1 MIFRKKFLVYFLIF
15 FFSFNNLF
23 SLENKILLKIDNDI
37 ITTIDLYNETNYL
50 LALNKEL
57 KNLEK
62 KNIYEIAKNSL
73 IKEKIKTKEILKYTK
88 NLQIDEKFLSDFI
101 RSIYTNQNL
110 NSYESFINYL
120 NKFEVSIEYIKNKI
134 IVNVIWN
141 DLIAQKFS
149 KNIVINIDEIKND
162 LKTNISKNLKE
173 YLLSEIV
180 FNIPSNSSYETKLEL
195 IENDIMQKGFT
206 NAILIHSISN
216 SASNNNGNIGW
227 INENSLNIKIKK
239 AISNLKVGSHTKP
252 IIIPGGFLILKINDV
267 RIVENQD
274 MDTDKK
280 LNEMIQIK
288 RNEQLNNYSNIYFNK
303 VQKEYKIYEN

>member
-1 MIFRKKFLVYFLIF
+1 MYFLIF

-73 IKEKIKTKEILKYTK
+73 IKEKIKTKEILKYTE

-141 DLIAQKFS
+141 DLLAKKFS

-162 LKTNISKNLKE
+162 LKTNISENLKE
-173 YLLSEIV
+173 Y
-180 FNIPSNSSYETKLEL
+180 
-195 IENDIMQKGFT
+195 
-206 NAILIHSISN
+206 
-216 SASNNNGNIGW
+216 
-227 INENSLNIKIKK
+227 
-239 AISNLKVGSHTKP
+239 
-252 IIIPGGFLILKINDV
+252 
-267 RIVENQD
+267 
-274 MDTDKK
+274 
-280 LNEMIQIK
+280 
-288 RNEQLNNYSNIYFNK
+288 
-303 VQKEYKIYEN
+303 

>member
-1 MIFRKKFLVYFLIF
+1 MIFKKKFLMYFLIF
-15 FFSFNNLF
+15 LFSFNNLF

-120 NKFEVSIEYIKNKI
+120 NKFEVSIE
-134 IVNVIWN
+134 
-141 DLIAQKFS
+141 
-149 KNIVINIDEIKND
+149 
-162 LKTNISKNLKE
+162 
-173 YLLSEIV
+173 
-180 FNIPSNSSYETKLEL
+180 
-195 IENDIMQKGFT
+195 
-206 NAILIHSISN
+206 
-216 SASNNNGNIGW
+216 
-227 INENSLNIKIKK
+227 
-239 AISNLKVGSHTKP
+239 
-252 IIIPGGFLILKINDV
+252 
-267 RIVENQD
+267 
-274 MDTDKK
+274 
-280 LNEMIQIK
+280 
-288 RNEQLNNYSNIYFNK
+288 
-303 VQKEYKIYEN
+303 

>member
-1 MIFRKKFLVYFLIF
+1 MIFKKKFLMYFLIF
-15 FFSFNNLF
+15 LFSFNNLF

-73 IKEKIKTKEILKYTK
+73 IKEKIKTKEILKYTE

-141 DLIAQKFS
+141 DLIAKKFS

-162 LKTNISKNLKE
+162 LKTNISENLKE

-239 AISNLKVGSHTKP
+239 AISNLEVGSHTKP

>member
-1 MIFRKKFLVYFLIF
+1 MYFLIF

-88 NLQIDEKFLSDFI
+88 NLQIDQKFFSDFI

-120 NKFEVSIEYIKNKI
+120 NKFEV
-134 IVNVIWN
+134 
-141 DLIAQKFS
+141 
-149 KNIVINIDEIKND
+149 
-162 LKTNISKNLKE
+162 
-173 YLLSEIV
+173 
-180 FNIPSNSSYETKLEL
+180 
-195 IENDIMQKGFT
+195 
-206 NAILIHSISN
+206 
-216 SASNNNGNIGW
+216 
-227 INENSLNIKIKK
+227 
-239 AISNLKVGSHTKP
+239 
-252 IIIPGGFLILKINDV
+252 
-267 RIVENQD
+267 
-274 MDTDKK
+274 
-280 LNEMIQIK
+280 
-288 RNEQLNNYSNIYFNK
+288 
-303 VQKEYKIYEN
+303 

>member
-1 MIFRKKFLVYFLIF
+1 MIFKKKILMYFLIF

-37 ITTIDLYNETNYL
+37 ITTINLYKKKNYL

-141 DLIAQKFS
+141 DLIAKKFS
-149 KNIVINIDEIKND
+149 KNIVINI
-162 LKTNISKNLKE
+162 
-173 YLLSEIV
+173 
-180 FNIPSNSSYETKLEL
+180 
-195 IENDIMQKGFT
+195 
-206 NAILIHSISN
+206 
-216 SASNNNGNIGW
+216 
-227 INENSLNIKIKK
+227 
-239 AISNLKVGSHTKP
+239 
-252 IIIPGGFLILKINDV
+252 
-267 RIVENQD
+267 
-274 MDTDKK
+274 
-280 LNEMIQIK
+280 
-288 RNEQLNNYSNIYFNK
+288 
-303 VQKEYKIYEN
+303 